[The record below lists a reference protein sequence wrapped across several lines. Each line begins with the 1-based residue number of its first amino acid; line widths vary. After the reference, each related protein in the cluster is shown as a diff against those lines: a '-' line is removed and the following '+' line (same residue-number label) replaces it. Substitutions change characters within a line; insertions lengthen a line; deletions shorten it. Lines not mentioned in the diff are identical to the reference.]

1 MVAEE
6 RKAPGGTCDSWVHR
20 WTQTIG
26 RVGSSHLIALWT
38 KLPPHRR
45 GLFLTATICLGR
57 RGPWGYWSLL
67 SGGKCGVG
75 GRGTFRRRD
84 AQLSSVTRLSQL
96 QIFLMGHVLL
106 LPRMALV
113 PQGKVGRPHQNRPQ
127 NLGGSSS
134 IPEPREVA
142 LLSLS
147 GCELCCHLW
156 MPEHHQHS
164 RPSTS
169 STLLTSPLPTASQS
183 PSSLFFH
190 PVPLCHLMPCC
201 HLLSPAPSL
210 PRQPLTPLPAP
221 PCFHIS
227 GLPTLPP
234 HHLFFH
240 AWTFTPIT
248 AGNPQA
254 QPGSWSPI
262 FPLHP
267 SLPTQ
272 PLPPL
277 RNNKSCR
284 SLCLSGNSISSQF
297 QASSHIFLQIPI

>member
-45 GLFLTATICLGR
+45 GLFLTATICLGH

-84 AQLSSVTRLSQL
+84 AQLSSVTLLSQL

-106 LPRMALV
+106 LPSMALV

-142 LLSLS
+142 LPSLS

-169 STLLTSPLPTASQS
+169 STLLTSPTPNSLPVSLQPLLPSCAPLSPHALLSSPLPSFLSAPAAPDPPASTSLFPYLRAPYSPPS
-183 PSSLFFH
+183 PSL
-190 PVPLCHLMPCC
+190 LPC
-201 HLLSPAPSL
+201 LD
-210 PRQPLTPLPAP
+210 
-221 PCFHIS
+221 
-227 GLPTLPP
+227 
-234 HHLFFH
+234 
-240 AWTFTPIT
+240 
-248 AGNPQA
+248 
-254 QPGSWSPI
+254 
-262 FPLHP
+262 LHP
-267 SLPTQ
+267 NHSRKPTGTARKLESHF
-272 PLPPL
+272 PVTSFPAHPAFT
-277 RNNKSCR
+277 
-284 SLCLSGNSISSQF
+284 SSEEQ
-297 QASSHIFLQIPI
+297 QVV